1 MSSLVDRQQLA
12 LEEDVR
18 RLVGEAVG
26 RGIVCVATEAARLA
40 EAYPGC
46 GLSLDD
52 IVGLITRMAGAAN
65 VVVKLAP
72 PARPGGPHAAAS
84 GEAQPAARAD
94 PAPAGADRAR

>member
-1 MSSLVDRQQLA
+1 MSSLVNRQQIA

-18 RLVGEAVG
+18 RLVGEALG

-40 EAYPGC
+40 QAYPGC

-52 IVGLITRMAGAAN
+52 IVALITRMAGAAN

-72 PARPGGPHAAAS
+72 PARPGDAPRAGDGDGRPAAHAA
-84 GEAQPAARAD
+84 PAT
-94 PAPAGADRAR
+94 AGDDRSR